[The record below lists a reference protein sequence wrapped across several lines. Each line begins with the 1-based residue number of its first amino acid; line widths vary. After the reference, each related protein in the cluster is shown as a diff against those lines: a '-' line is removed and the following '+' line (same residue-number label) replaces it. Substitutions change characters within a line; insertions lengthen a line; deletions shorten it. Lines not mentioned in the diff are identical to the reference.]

1 MKEKKEVIPLRII
14 ERVNNITLVL
24 DERVEGKEL

>member
-1 MKEKKEVIPLRII
+1 MKEKKEVVPLRII

-24 DERVEGKEL
+24 DKRVEGKEL